1 LKALK
6 SGESAGTS
14 WTGRLDNNPATLYW
28 SECEKISNLQRH
40 VLVHSIIY
48 YHMNQNIIADKQYDD
63 LARELYRRSQDAN
76 REALE
81 KTTYWYIFKN
91 FHPSSGYYLL
101 NRMIP
106 EDKSYVTMIARQV
119 LFLKSREEANAK
131 RN

>member
-1 LKALK
+1 M
-6 SGESAGTS
+6 
-14 WTGRLDNNPATLYW
+14 
-28 SECEKISNLQRH
+28 
-40 VLVHSIIY
+40 HSIIY
-48 YHMNQNIIADKQYDD
+48 YHMNQNIITDKQYDD
-63 LARELYRRSQDAN
+63 LARELYKRSQDVN

-101 NRMIP
+101 NMMIP
-106 EDKSYVTMIARQV
+106 EDKAYVTMIARQV